1 MGAVVPGPWRP
12 SAREF
17 EVELLT
23 KRIEFLERRLR
34 RAIDIANEAVEGAQ
48 ERADKAYQRGFRKG
62 FDSAFEATSPASE
75 RSQHR
80 LPFET
85 AISAGA
91 DPEQPDLSPPL
102 AFVLRWLRRNR
113 RRHGPVKLAGGS
125 GVPALRANGMERF
138 RRARRADVHL

>member
-12 SAREF
+12 SATES
-17 EVELLT
+17 EVEVLT
-23 KRIEFLERRLR
+23 KRIEVLERDLR
-34 RAIDIANEAVEGAQ
+34 RAIEIANEAVERAR

-85 AISAGA
+85 AVDACTYA
-91 DPEQPDLSPPL
+91 EQPDVANAKGGL
-102 AFVLRWLRRNR
+102 LRWLRR
-113 RRHGPVKLAGGS
+113 RHGRRQGSVKLAGGS
-125 GVPALRANGMERF
+125 GVPGSRANPHRTLGTRTV
-138 RRARRADVHL
+138 R